1 MSTDAPTITQPA
13 KHVATPSRRDRRA
26 YYALVRSKTKH
37 TGPELAPWGQTKLCI
52 PNPRPG
58 QVVDHIGADGKP
70 VKPVMR
76 SCIFGGNVDGTQLQ
90 RAQARRGNERLLPA

>member
-1 MSTDAPTITQPA
+1 MSTDTTDTQLPTKPPQAPPRKA
-13 KHVATPSRRDRRA
+13 RRD
-26 YYALVRSKTKH
+26 YYAMARGQAKRAGQK
-37 TGPELAPWGQTKLCI
+37 LAHWSQTRLCL

-58 QVVDHIGADGKP
+58 QVVDHIGSDG
-70 VKPVMR
+70 KPVMR